1 MVWLGVSNSRGQPR
15 LDAVDGQGLHDDAGR
30 KRQHLFGRN
39 AQRCCQRLAGAV
51 RVRQALIARAG
62 IGIAGIDDQGAD
74 GRSGRRQ
81 MRPAYLHGRGAE
93 TVLREHGAHAGACIQ
108 QKNGQILAVGFTNAR
123 FGDADAHPFYG
134 KQVLGLGRGQMDG
147 HGGSPEAAMAEW
159 LNLNGG
165 AAQAPGL

>member
-1 MVWLGVSNSRGQPR
+1 M
-15 LDAVDGQGLHDDAGR
+15 
-30 KRQHLFGRN
+30 
-39 AQRCCQRLAGAV
+39 
-51 RVRQALIARAG
+51 RQALVARAG
-62 IGIAGIDDQGAD
+62 IGIAGIDDQCAD

-81 MRPAYLHGRGAE
+81 MRAAYLHGRGAE
-93 TVLREHGAHAGACIQ
+93 AVLREHGAHAGACIQ
-108 QKNGQILAVGFTNAR
+108 QKNGQILAVGFADAR